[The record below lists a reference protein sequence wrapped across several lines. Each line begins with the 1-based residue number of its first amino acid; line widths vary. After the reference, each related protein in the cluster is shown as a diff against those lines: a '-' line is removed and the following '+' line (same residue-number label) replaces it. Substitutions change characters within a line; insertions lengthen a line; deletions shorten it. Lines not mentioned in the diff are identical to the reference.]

1 MDMYKPSWRGIV
13 TGVAI
18 ILALL
23 ALDDITTD
31 NAASFALEWAMV
43 AGCGVWLGYM
53 ALRMLRHRPL

>member
-1 MDMYKPSWRGIV
+1 MDVHKPSWRGIV

-31 NAASFALEWAMV
+31 NASSFALEWAMV
-43 AGCGVWLGYM
+43 AGCVAWLAYM
-53 ALRMLRHRPL
+53 VLRMLRRRPS

>member
-1 MDMYKPSWRGIV
+1 MPRRPSWRGIV

-31 NAASFALEWAMV
+31 NASSFALEWAMV
-43 AGCGVWLGYM
+43 AGCVAWLAYM
-53 ALRMLRHRPL
+53 VLRLLRRRPS

>member
-1 MDMYKPSWRGIV
+1 MDFRKPSWRGIV

-31 NAASFALEWAMV
+31 NDVSFALEWAMV
-43 AGCGVWLGYM
+43 AGCGAWLAYM
-53 ALRMLRHRPL
+53 LLRMLRRRPS

>member
-1 MDMYKPSWRGIV
+1 MHMYQPSWRGIV

-43 AGCGVWLGYM
+43 AGCGAWLAYM
-53 ALRMLRHRPL
+53 VLRKLRRRPS